1 MSTSLWSHELYSP
14 WNFLSQNTGA
24 GSCSL
29 LQGTFPTHESNH
41 DLLHCRQ
48 ILYQLSY
55 QRSHIYIYT
64 HRQTD
69 TYNVRMGLSQWLSGK
84 ESACNAGDT
93 GSVLG
98 LGRFLGGG
106 HGNPLQ
112 YSCQE
117 NPMERGA
124 WWATVHGVTKNQAQ
138 PKQLS
143 VHTKWGNN
151 FGISLDKVFM
161 NSRLVGLKWGL
172 VVYMYTLLTIWYLQ
186 YVFFLNS

>member
-1 MSTSLWSHELYSP
+1 
-14 WNFLSQNTGA
+14 
-24 GSCSL
+24 
-29 LQGTFPTHESNH
+29 
-41 DLLHCRQ
+41 
-48 ILYQLSY
+48 
-55 QRSHIYIYT
+55 
-64 HRQTD
+64 
-69 TYNVRMGLSQWLSGK
+69 MGLSQWLSGK